1 MILNKNNSMRNL
13 YHVKKIIER
22 VINEDEFN
30 ESMSL
35 KETLEIIQGEIS
47 NKELERQKLI
57 DDTILKFTN
66 TYIRVESDT
75 SYGSTRILH
84 IEGMEFHEYCT
95 DFKPIFKLIGTELSI
110 GIMEIDLQ
118 SGLLDT
124 TVSINKLNSSKFITK
139 ELFEEKH
146 TKVKEIVKI
155 TKEIL
160 S

>member
-1 MILNKNNSMRNL
+1 MRNL
-13 YHVKKIIER
+13 YHVKKIIEG
-22 VINEDEFN
+22 VINEDDFN

-75 SYGSTRILH
+75 SYGSTRIFH
-84 IEGMEFHEYCT
+84 IEDMEFHEYCT
-95 DFKPIFKLIGTELSI
+95 EFEPIFRLVGTKLSI
-110 GIMEIDLQ
+110 GMMNIDSQ

-124 TVSINKLNSSKFITK
+124 TISINKLNSSEFITK

-146 TKVKEIVKI
+146 TKVKEILKI
-155 TKEIL
+155 IKEIL
-160 S
+160 SLEKQ

>member
-1 MILNKNNSMRNL
+1 MRNL
-13 YHVKKIIER
+13 YHVKKIIEG

-66 TYIRVESDT
+66 TYIIIENYNSW
-75 SYGSTRILH
+75 GSTRIFH
-84 IEGMEFHEYCT
+84 IEDMEFHEYCT
-95 DFKPIFKLIGTELSI
+95 EFEPIFRLVGTKLSI
-110 GIMEIDLQ
+110 GIMNIDLQ
-118 SGLLDT
+118 TGLLDT
-124 TVSINKLNSSKFITK
+124 TVSINKLNSSESITK

-146 TKVKEIVKI
+146 IKVKEIVKN